1 MSMIIPF
8 TALFFCHLSPIVKSI
23 SNIAHFIKSFQCDRQ
38 TPHEKINRCLT
49 DINLCLTDIFK
60 I

>member
-38 TPHEKINRCLT
+38 TSKAKKKKKQRIRSN
-49 DINLCLTDIFK
+49 
-60 I
+60 